1 MEKMEKLVKR
11 DYYDAI
17 ISVMTTGETDI
28 APEKI
33 IEFCE
38 AEKVLLE
45 KKAMK
50 AKERAAKKATE
61 ADELY
66 TIVEEVLSD
75 EYKTIAEITA
85 AVEAKDSTATTQKV
99 TWRLGQLVENGVA
112 VKKQITIHGSEG
124 VKARKLQAYKLADET

>member
-50 AKERAAKKATE
+50 AKERAAKKA
-61 ADELY
+61 DELY
-66 TIVEEVLSD
+66 TVVEEVLSD